1 MINEQRAR
9 FIAVILGGENSGK
22 KREAN
27 NEELRSNFRV
37 GPQDK
42 PDFSI
47 LKERKMKELQM
58 GEIRQEFGF

>member
-37 GPQDK
+37 GP
-42 PDFSI
+42 
-47 LKERKMKELQM
+47 
-58 GEIRQEFGF
+58 